1 MKRTEKIVAA
11 SLIIALGVLL
21 VILRGEIV
29 SILMTVLGLALIA
42 FGVLDLFNCAVPP
55 AVVKLVVGVVVIF
68 CGWLIVEA
76 VLYVLAAYLLIAGI
90 LLLYEKI
97 KFRARCINL
106 FHALCVY
113 AIPAL
118 CLVIGVLL
126 LFNQGNK
133 AQWVFIIG
141 GVFTVLEGGLLL
153 IGALADEP

>member
-1 MKRTEKIVAA
+1 MKRTEKIVVA

-42 FGVLDLFNCAVPP
+42 FGILDLCNRAVPP
-55 AVVKLVVGVVVIF
+55 AVVKLVMGVVIIL

-76 VLYVLAAYLLIAGI
+76 VLYVLSALLLIVGI

-126 LFNQGNK
+126 LFNQGNT
-133 AQWVFIIG
+133 AQWVFVIS
-141 GVFTVLEGGLLL
+141 GVFTVVEGGFLL
-153 IGALADEP
+153 IGALADDA